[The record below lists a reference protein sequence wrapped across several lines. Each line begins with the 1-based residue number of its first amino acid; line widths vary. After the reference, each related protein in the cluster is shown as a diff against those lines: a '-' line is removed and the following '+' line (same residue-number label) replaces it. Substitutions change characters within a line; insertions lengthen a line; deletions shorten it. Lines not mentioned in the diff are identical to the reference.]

1 MLDLEQIKSISEL
14 NYKIAET
21 LILYRQLAIFLG
33 SFLFAESVIF
43 TASFLSAQG
52 FWPLTTVFIFVF
64 LGAIISDFFWYFGR
78 LFFLK
83 FTRQWLL
90 YKNAYNK
97 LSAFV
102 DKITYNKPF
111 LALLFMKFLYG
122 TRFLIIIYI
131 AMRQV
136 KLKTFLFYDIIGTII
151 WLLVIIPIGWLA
163 GKGAYNII
171 PIYKNIGYSIFIL
184 ILSFVIFKLISRWL
198 KNKITDAK

>member
-1 MLDLEQIKSISEL
+1 MRQSDTPVAHAILTCRSKDAKPLDL
-14 NYKIAET
+14 
-21 LILYRQLAIFLG
+21 IFLWRYLE
-33 SFLFAESVIF
+33 FNQRKDLW
-43 TASFLSAQG
+43 FLS
-52 FWPLTTVFIFVF
+52 FF
-64 LGAIISDFFWYFGR
+64 LGIACAAKYNALVLGPLFLMILWARKGG